1 MMPASVESDAVSSI
15 PVATGGRDGREGS
28 QGPWPPGAGGDEDLQ
43 RALERE
49 VVEQLHQENQRLKRC
64 IEELKKKSD
73 GGSWAEVSQQGVP
86 DPTTPRE
93 IRQGEMEKGNRYTPG
108 GTKVPPGPPAEDGN
122 EDVRLPAWPPL
133 LEGVYYETQP
143 VKSSVKSSVKASMG
157 MEELRMNRA
166 PRHQQG
172 EVMSPLEARAMW
184 LERETVALRKAMQEQ
199 QDQMGKRC
207 FYEALLPEAPNKE
220 RSG

>member
-93 IRQGEMEKGNRYTPG
+93 IRQGEMEKGNRYTPEG
-108 GTKVPPGPPAEDGN
+108 GLKGASRG
-122 EDVRLPAWPPL
+122 
-133 LEGVYYETQP
+133 LEGGF
-143 VKSSVKSSVKASMG
+143 KGAS
-157 MEELRMNRA
+157 
-166 PRHQQG
+166 P
-172 EVMSPLEARAMW
+172 
-184 LERETVALRKAMQEQ
+184 
-199 QDQMGKRC
+199 
-207 FYEALLPEAPNKE
+207 
-220 RSG
+220 